1 MTIQLFITGGTID
14 KTYNEL
20 TGELGFDALHSH
32 LPKMLKQARCSR
44 DIRCEQLFLLDS
56 LEMTAQHRQE
66 ILQHCQSCDSDMILI
81 SHGTDTMAETA
92 ALLASHIDNKTI
104 ILFGAM
110 IPFTIKGS
118 DALFNLG
125 TAIAAVQQSPLG
137 CYISMNGKVF
147 DALKVSKNRQQGVF
161 ESTSDRPDSTENK

>member
-1 MTIQLFITGGTID
+1 MTIQLFMTGGTID

-20 TGELGFDALHSH
+20 SGELAFDAGHSL
-32 LPKMLKQARCSR
+32 LPQMLKQSRCGL
-44 DIRCEQLFLLDS
+44 DINCEELFLIDS
-56 LEMTAQHRQE
+56 LDMNDQHRE
-66 ILQHCQSCDSDMILI
+66 TILQRCLSCESDQILI

-92 ALLASHIDNKTI
+92 ALLASHIHDKTI

-110 IPFTIKGS
+110 IPYKIKGS

-125 TAIAAVQQSPLG
+125 TAIAAVQQSPKG

-147 DALKVSKNRQQGVF
+147 DALNVSKNRQQGVF
-161 ESTSDRPDSTENK
+161 ESTADTQDQS